1 VTGRVRLTGGTVL
14 TPSGVVSA
22 DVLIEAGRIVEI
34 VDDVDDRFD
43 DVDERFERSTDETA
57 FERIEVEDRLVVP
70 GFIDLQLNGGY
81 GIDLTSE
88 PDRIGELA
96 SLLPRHGVT
105 AFLPTIV
112 TSTHDARRLALAEMA
127 SLRSSDV
134 PVGAARPLGLHFEG
148 PMLAS
153 SRRGAH
159 AAQLLAPLDAVELS
173 TWRADGGVAMVT
185 LAPELPGAL
194 AAVEQLHAQGVV
206 VACGHTDAGPE
217 EFAAGRRAGI
227 SYVTHLFNAMRPF
240 THRDPGT
247 VGAVLTDD
255 AVVAGLICD
264 GVHVDPIAVRLAW
277 SVLGPDRLN
286 LVTDAVAALG
296 GPHGAVRLGR
306 TAVTVGDTGVRTA
319 DGVLAGSNLALDT
332 AVRNLV
338 RFTGCDLHDALSTV
352 TSTPARVLGRTD
364 LGAVRPGA
372 AADLVVLDDDG
383 RVRLTIVGGA
393 VAWRS

>member
-1 VTGRVRLTGGTVL
+1 VTGPLHLAGGTVL
-14 TPSGVVSA
+14 TASGVMSA
-22 DVLIEAGRIVEI
+22 DVILDAGGIIDVGELDGGLIAG
-34 VDDVDDRFD
+34 
-43 DVDERFERSTDETA
+43 
-57 FERIEVEDRLVVP
+57 ERIDVSGGFVVP
-70 GFIDLQLNGGY
+70 GFVDLQLNGGY

-88 PDRIGELA
+88 PDRMAELA

-112 TSTHDARRLALAEMA
+112 TSTADARRAALAAMA
-127 SLRSSDV
+127 SVRADGM
-134 PVGAARPLGLHFEG
+134 PPGAARPLGLHFEG
-148 PMLAS
+148 PMLAR

-159 AAQLLAPLDAVELS
+159 AADLLAPLDAGELS

-206 VACGHTDAGPE
+206 VACGHTDAGPQ
-217 EFAAGRRAGI
+217 EFAAGRHAGV

-247 VGAVLTDD
+247 VGAVLTDGS
-255 AVVAGLICD
+255 VVAGLICD

-277 SVLGPDRLN
+277 SVLGPHRLN

-296 GPHGAVRLGR
+296 EPHGTVRLGR
-306 TAVTVGDTGVRTA
+306 AAVTVGDTGVRTA
-319 DGVLAGSNLALDT
+319 DGVLAGSNLSLDS

-338 RFTGCDLHDALSTV
+338 RFTGCELHEAVRTV
-352 TSTPARVLGRTD
+352 TSTPASVLGRGD

-372 AADLVVLDDDG
+372 TADLVVLDDDAH
-383 RVRLTIVGGA
+383 VRLTIVGGV